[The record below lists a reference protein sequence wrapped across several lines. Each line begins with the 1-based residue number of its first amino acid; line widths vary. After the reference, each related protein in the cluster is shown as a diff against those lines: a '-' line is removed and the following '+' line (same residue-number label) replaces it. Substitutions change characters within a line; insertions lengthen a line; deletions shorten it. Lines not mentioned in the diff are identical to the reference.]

1 MIKIWLLRNFLQD
14 APLKVTV
21 VTLRRAYTAPLN
33 MHLNL
38 SIVPPAPDSRK
49 TAEGDKIGPPPNKK
63 GSKNCNH
70 S

>member
-38 SIVPPAPDSRK
+38 SIVPPVPP
-49 TAEGDKIGPPPNKK
+49 AERQQKELK
-63 GSKNCNH
+63 
-70 S
+70 

>member
-38 SIVPPAPDSRK
+38 SIVPPAERQQK
-49 TAEGDKIGPPPNKK
+49 ELK
-63 GSKNCNH
+63 
-70 S
+70 